1 MKRNFTEFFRRG
13 FIAGGFGPIVLAVL
27 YWILHRQGAIH
38 TLTIHQ
44 FCLGTF
50 SLYALAFIVG
60 GMNIIYQIE
69 RLPLMIAILIHG
81 CTLYISYLITY
92 LFNGWLELGI
102 LPIVVFST
110 IFIVGYLVIWAI
122 IYAIIKH
129 NTAKI
134 NALLKKKQH
143 DAHTEL

>member
-1 MKRNFTEFFRRG
+1 MKRNFTEFLRRG

-27 YWILHRQGAIH
+27 YWILQSQDAIQ
-38 TLTIHQ
+38 TLTAHQ
-44 FCLGTF
+44 VCLGII

-122 IYAIIKH
+122 IYTI
-129 NTAKI
+129 T
-134 NALLKKKQH
+134 KKRTTSLNEKLRLTQQR
-143 DAHTEL
+143 TPRI